1 MLGDALSSIERFVD
15 QGIAEL
21 GGGLGPILW
30 QFMPTKKFDR
40 TDFAAFLALLPRA
53 VDGLTLRHA
62 VEVRHES
69 FMVPD
74 FIALLRDHNVALVCA
89 DHAEYPMIADVTADF
104 AYVRLQTGRDDV
116 ATCYEE
122 ERLDL
127 WAERLRSLAAGGVA
141 GDLPLLADPLKTA
154 PRDVFAFFITEGK
167 VNAPRGRRRC
177 RRGSTS
183 RRATPAR
190 HSSRRGK
197 GAIARKRSSAV
208 MPSPARTAASPWRQ
222 TALAA
227 ASKGG
232 MDCARW
238 APTRPA
244 STSPVPAVASQGGA
258 LLLIATR
265 PSGAAITVS
274 APFRTMTAFARRAA

>member
-1 MLGDALSSIERFVD
+1 MTKSGTIRVGIGGWTFEPWDGTFYPDGLAKKRQLEHASRALRVIEVNGTYYSTQKPETFAKWASEIPDDFLFTLKASRYATNKKVLGDALSSIERFVD

-74 FIALLRDHNVALVCA
+74 FIALLRDHNIALVCA

-127 WAERLRSLAAGGVA
+127 WAERLRSVAAGGVA

-167 VNAPRGRRRC
+167 VNAPQG
-177 RRGSTS
+177 
-183 RRATPAR
+183 AQALQAR
-190 HSSRRGK
+190 IDKS
-197 GAIARKRSSAV
+197 
-208 MPSPARTAASPWRQ
+208 
-222 TALAA
+222 
-227 ASKGG
+227 
-232 MDCARW
+232 
-238 APTRPA
+238 
-244 STSPVPAVASQGGA
+244 
-258 LLLIATR
+258 
-265 PSGAAITVS
+265 
-274 APFRTMTAFARRAA
+274 